1 MIKLMKY
8 LKKSAGYVA
17 LIIALLFLQAYCDL
31 SLPDYTS
38 KIVNIGIQQKG
49 IEDGVPEKIRKTSM
63 DALELFMSQED
74 ISQLETAYTED
85 GELYV
90 LKDIDKDTR
99 ASLNEILGKPM
110 LMLGGLTMEN
120 EASGEMLAQMGI
132 PEGADPVEA
141 HCTDAGGCESADD
154 REHGR
159 KIPGHA
165 GFYDNPGGGFLCS
178 GRV

>member
-1 MIKLMKY
+1 
-8 LKKSAGYVA
+8 
-17 LIIALLFLQAYCDL
+17 
-31 SLPDYTS
+31 
-38 KIVNIGIQQKG
+38 
-49 IEDGVPEKIRKTSM
+49 
-63 DALELFMSQED
+63 MSQED

-110 LMLGGLTMEN
+110 LMLGGLTVEN

-141 HCTDAGGCESADD
+141 VAQMPEDARAQMTESMGA
-154 REHGR
+154 

-165 GFYDNPGGGFLCS
+165 GFHDNPGGCFLCT